1 MMLGTHGSGSAAR
14 APRFPAHMGAQ
25 YASDRLE
32 LRAQIFDVSATGAFV
47 ATETPDEPG
56 TEACLSLRTH
66 LTQHPVEVRCR
77 VARAGDLPRQGM
89 GLAFLEPQPE
99 ARSAIERYCSL
110 FTEQERVVMVD
121 DEAAIL
127 RLMGRFFARESY
139 SFIGIDE
146 PIHTEET
153 LLRLK
158 PAVVI
163 LDIMMPSVSGITVAR
178 QLLAN
183 PETRDI
189 PILFHSATLPSILPE
204 DLQYLPFVEK
214 GTGYEE
220 IIARVRRAVVDSN
233 QA

>member
-1 MMLGTHGSGSAAR
+1 MIGTHGSGSVAR
-14 APRFPAHMGAQ
+14 ATRFPAHIGAR

-32 LRAQIFDVSATGAFV
+32 LRGQIFDVSTSGAFV

-56 TEACLSLRTH
+56 TEASLSLRTH

-77 VARAGDLPRQGM
+77 VARTGGLPSQGM
-89 GLAFLEPQPE
+89 GLAFLDPPSE
-99 ARSAIERYCSL
+99 ARDAIERYCSL
-110 FTEQERVVMVD
+110 FNDQERVVMVD

-153 LLRLK
+153 LLRFK

-178 QLLAN
+178 RLLAN

-189 PILFHSATLPSILPE
+189 PILFHSATLPSILPA
-204 DLQYLPFVEK
+204 DLQHLPFVEK

-220 IIARVRRAVVDSN
+220 IIARVRRAMAKADV
-233 QA
+233 A